1 MKTKTIGSYAYFV
14 TKYFIDKDGSLNSVI
29 SRWSK
34 AKYAF
39 EDAEN
44 HRARHG
50 KDMAFVFKGK
60 QCIKVD

>member
-1 MKTKTIGSYAYFV
+1 MKTKTIGSYGYFV
-14 TKYFIDKDGSLNSVI
+14 SKYFRDKDGSLNSVTT
-29 SRWSK
+29 RWSK

-39 EDAEN
+39 EDAER
-44 HRARHG
+44 HREIHG